1 MAFYKDKL
9 QTAYDTMKKEN
20 IDMWIVAGQESAT
33 NSEPILPIISDHEF
47 IGETALIFMKDGTA
61 KTVCTPI
68 DKNGYVNAGV
78 FEEVIDFPVSFD
90 QSVADVISDV
100 KPQVIALDFSENDPS
115 SDGLT
120 AGTYLHLTEAFKLAN
135 YQGKVVSAKPIVN
148 RVRGIKSPRE
158 LDKIRKAC
166 AAAEEI
172 FQKAANVIRD
182 GVNCRDV
189 YAFFQKE
196 TDDHGYGYAWSKS
209 CNPGVFSGPG
219 CPAGHMGAP
228 DVVIRKGHVV
238 NIDFGVK
245 VDGYSCD
252 LQRMYY
258 VLKDD
263 ETDAPA
269 DIKFAFCTERD
280 GIAATAKYMTPGKTG
295 LEVDTFCREA
305 ITSKG
310 FGEWGCA
317 TGHQMGME
325 AHDGGS
331 ILGPEKPRYN
341 RDDLIRVPIE
351 AGNVFTIEPGIECS
365 GGHLGM
371 EEDVVV
377 CEQGAEFLTPPQQEL
392 ILIRS
397 K

>member
-1 MAFYKDKL
+1 MAFYSDKL
-9 QTAYDTMKKEN
+9 NTAYETMQKEN

-47 IGETALIFMKDGTA
+47 IGDTALIFMKDGTA
-61 KTVCTPI
+61 ITVCTPI
-68 DKNGYVNAGV
+68 DKNGYLHAGV
-78 FEEVIDFPVSFD
+78 FTEVIDFPVSFEA
-90 QSVADVISDV
+90 SVADVI
-100 KPQVIALDFSENDPS
+100 KAKQPKVIALNYSENDPS

-120 AGTYLHLTEAFKLAN
+120 TGTYMHLQEACKLAGF
-135 YQGKVVSAKPIVN
+135 QGEIISAKKIVN
-148 RVRGIKSPRE
+148 RVRGIKSQRE
-158 LDKIRKAC
+158 LDAIANAC
-166 AAAEEI
+166 
-172 FQKAANVIRD
+172 QKAEAIFEKAISVIGD
-182 GVNCRDV
+182 GVNCKEV

-196 TDDHGYGYAWSKS
+196 TDDAGYGYAWSKS

-245 VDGYSCD
+245 VNGYSCD

-263 ETDAPA
+263 ETDAPD
-269 DIKFAFCTERD
+269 DIKFAFYTERD
-280 GIAATAKYMTPGKTG
+280 GIAATAAYMTPGRTG
-295 LEVDTFCREA
+295 LEVDTFCRQA

-310 FGEWGCA
+310 FEEWGCA

-331 ILGPEKPRYN
+331 LLGPEKPRYN

-351 AGNVFTIEPGIECS
+351 VGNVFTIEPGITCS

-377 CEQGAEFLTPPQQEL
+377 SEQGAMFLTPPQQEL